1 MVDCASDSST
11 SVSHMTHA
19 QLTVR
24 DGSPA
29 VRLSAQFP
37 IPAGELWAQALT
49 PKGLATWFPF
59 RMEFTPEIGSS
70 ITFTDTSVD
79 APANFTGEITNLRDP
94 EEFAFTFG
102 EHSHLTLTL
111 NSDGK
116 ETTFAMVERLANE
129 NEAARNA
136 ASWHAAVSKLERLHG
151 VDSPELDWRT
161 IYHRYVDEGFPA
173 GASVPGIDETT
184 LV

>member
-1 MVDCASDSST
+1 
-11 SVSHMTHA
+11 MTHA

-37 IPAGELWAQALT
+37 IPAGKLWSQALT
-49 PKGLATWFPF
+49 PEGLATWFPF
-59 RMEFTPEIGSS
+59 QVEFAPEIGSR
-70 ITFTDTSVD
+70 ITFTDKTSD
-79 APANFTGEITNLRDP
+79 ASTNFTGEITSLRDP
-94 EEFAFTFG
+94 EELAFTFG
-102 EHSHLTLTL
+102 ENSHVTMTL

-116 ETTFAMVERLANE
+116 ETTFAVVERLANE

-151 VDSPELDWRT
+151 VDSPELDWNT
-161 IYHRYVDEGFPA
+161 IYERYVDEGFPT
-173 GASVPGIDETT
+173 GAAVPGIDEET